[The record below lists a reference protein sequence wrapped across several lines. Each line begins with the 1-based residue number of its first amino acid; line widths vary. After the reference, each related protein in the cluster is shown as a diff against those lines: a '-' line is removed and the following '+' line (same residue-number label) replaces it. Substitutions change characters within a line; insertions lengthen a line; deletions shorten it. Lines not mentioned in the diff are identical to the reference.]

1 MWEPCLSQWPSKGVH
16 VSHTRLLDCLFS
28 FFRIPPCARP
38 ALFITNQ
45 RRRLYPQC
53 PWEDKQIRRLIGDG
67 KVAARL
73 KGLEVRRAET
83 DTECPICFLHY
94 AQVNQTKCCQA
105 SLCTECYLQVRPP
118 KEKVV
123 CPFCNASHL
132 SVSLAQT
139 LSREAIREREAEE
152 QRAIEASIRSRGGG
166 SSHHHHSNHNND
178 SNSKADAAEEQAPD
192 GGGGFGAAMEQ
203 DATVALMRQRSNSL
217 SEAAENLSSV
227 AMTVTERQ
235 ALEDRLRTQQNSPLI
250 QRMQQE
256 ELERAFRNER
266 DYMEQNAGR
275 VRRRHYTGA
284 GGSRPPRLRDF
295 NRMMAAFEEGG
306 IQSLD
311 DLIMLEAA
319 MRMTL
324 NSDAEGGE
332 AAAAAASASPLRRRM
347 LGASRGA
354 PPPAPSFLGGSNIA
368 SQLIMRGLSE
378 EEQLAMAIA
387 ASLETPSTP
396 ADSTTSHTSEA
407 AATTEVSSEQVTLA
421 DTHENNTAVPSA
433 SSTDS
438 PDAAST
444 AVSSFD
450 LGAEAVAN
458 ESLPV
463 STDPGLTLLPAPSG
477 AVEEDQ
483 PATSEEPLDATNNVD
498 VPSEAP
504 ETQATNMAAAV
515 MGGIALN
522 CAPADRGTT
531 AQELGGIALN
541 CSPADRVDFTEQPDV
556 LNAPV
561 MAQTGLPISE
571 VIADE
576 TNNMPQPALASETRS
591 TLDKS
596 SNQLLP
602 NVAVEDSNVE
612 KLESVEENMIA
623 SVEGGDEGVQ
633 ESKVPEV
640 ISLETKLEEEL
651 TIEDDMVVA
660 VESSSSLP
668 SATQA
673 KSIETSEPAV
683 SRDAQELAC

>member
-1 MWEPCLSQWPSKGVH
+1 
-16 VSHTRLLDCLFS
+16 LLDCFVLLF
-28 FFRIPPCARP
+28 FEFPLALPFCYYVIP
-38 ALFITNQ
+38 TQ
-45 RRRLYPQC
+45 RHRLYPQC

-105 SLCTECYLQVRPP
+105 SLCTECYLQVRAP

-132 SVSLAQT
+132 AVSLAQT

-166 SSHHHHSNHNND
+166 SSHHHNNNNNNNSSNSH
-178 SNSKADAAEEQAPD
+178 SKADAAEEQAPD

-266 DYMEQNAGR
+266 DFMEQNAGR
-275 VRRRHYTGA
+275 VQRRHLTGT

-306 IQSLD
+306 GIQSLD

-324 NSDAEGGE
+324 NPDAEGGE
-332 AAAAAASASPLRRRM
+332 AAAAETSASPLRRRM
-347 LGASRGA
+347 LVSSRGA

-368 SQLIMRGLSE
+368 SQLIIRGMSE

-396 ADSTTSHTSEA
+396 ADTTTSHTSDANPTEA
-407 AATTEVSSEQVTLA
+407 AATTEVSSEQVTLT
-421 DTHENNTAVPSA
+421 DTHENNATIPSDF
-433 SSTDS
+433 STES

-458 ESLPV
+458 EAV
-463 STDPGLTLLPAPSG
+463 STEPGLTLSTEPGLTLLPAPSG
-477 AVEEDQ
+477 AVEEGQ
-483 PATSEEPLDATNNVD
+483 PATSEETLDATNR
-498 VPSEAP
+498 AP
-504 ETQATNMAAAV
+504 EAQATSMAVAV

-531 AQELGGIALN
+531 AQEVGGIALN
-541 CSPADRVDFTEQPDV
+541 CSPTDIVDFSEQPDV

-576 TNNMPQPALASETRS
+576 TNNSMPPPALACETPS
-591 TLDKS
+591 TLDES
-596 SNQLLP
+596 SNQRLP
-602 NVAVEDSNVE
+602 NAAVEDSTVE

-633 ESKVPEV
+633 ESKAPEV

-660 VESSSSLP
+660 VESSSSLS
-668 SATQA
+668 SAT
-673 KSIETSEPAV
+673 
-683 SRDAQELAC
+683 

>member
-1 MWEPCLSQWPSKGVH
+1 
-16 VSHTRLLDCLFS
+16 
-28 FFRIPPCARP
+28 
-38 ALFITNQ
+38 
-45 RRRLYPQC
+45 
-53 PWEDKQIRRLIGDG
+53 
-67 KVAARL
+67 
-73 KGLEVRRAET
+73 
-83 DTECPICFLHY
+83 
-94 AQVNQTKCCQA
+94 
-105 SLCTECYLQVRPP
+105 
-118 KEKVV
+118 
-123 CPFCNASHL
+123 
-132 SVSLAQT
+132 
-139 LSREAIREREAEE
+139 
-152 QRAIEASIRSRGGG
+152 
-166 SSHHHHSNHNND
+166 
-178 SNSKADAAEEQAPD
+178 
-192 GGGGFGAAMEQ
+192 
-203 DATVALMRQRSNSL
+203 
-217 SEAAENLSSV
+217 
-227 AMTVTERQ
+227 
-235 ALEDRLRTQQNSPLI
+235 
-250 QRMQQE
+250 
-256 ELERAFRNER
+256 
-266 DYMEQNAGR
+266 
-275 VRRRHYTGA
+275 
-284 GGSRPPRLRDF
+284 
-295 NRMMAAFEEGG
+295 
-306 IQSLD
+306 
-311 DLIMLEAA
+311 
-319 MRMTL
+319 
-324 NSDAEGGE
+324 
-332 AAAAAASASPLRRRM
+332 
-347 LGASRGA
+347 
-354 PPPAPSFLGGSNIA
+354 
-368 SQLIMRGLSE
+368 
-378 EEQLAMAIA
+378 
-387 ASLETPSTP
+387 
-396 ADSTTSHTSEA
+396 
-407 AATTEVSSEQVTLA
+407 
-421 DTHENNTAVPSA
+421 
-433 SSTDS
+433 
-438 PDAAST
+438 
-444 AVSSFD
+444 